1 MSEYFNESNVTTQGR
16 LAQTLISPKARE
28 DSLDK
33 IVCVR
38 VYEQTWNLVFWELLS
53 VLQEQY
59 LQARVCYAEGL
70 NWKPSFGH

>member
-33 IVCVR
+33 IMWVR
-38 VYEQTWNLVFWELLS
+38 VYEQTWNLGFL
-53 VLQEQY
+53 
-59 LQARVCYAEGL
+59 RIIVCSSGAISSG
-70 NWKPSFGH
+70 